1 MKKHYYF
8 LTTFF
13 LTQLAFGQIVYIP
26 DANFKNA
33 LLTEIDT
40 NRDGE
45 IQESEAKA
53 VLSLNV
59 SSKSIASLEGIQSF
73 VNLETL
79 NCYDNQ
85 LTDLDVSNLVNLKY
99 FYCDSNKLQ
108 WLRVSGLVNLLY
120 LSCSTNQLTSL
131 DVRGSVKLTTVD
143 CSYNQLTTLKVSG
156 LTNLTDFSCSN
167 NQLQSLDVS
176 GLVKLKELYCR
187 NNQLP
192 ILNVNGLMNLEK
204 LYCGFNQ
211 LPSLDVS
218 SLTKLLKLDCSN
230 NQLPSLDVSGLV
242 NLTYLY
248 CGFNQLPSLDVSGL
262 ANLIYLYCSGNHKLV
277 TLFVKNGRKIS
288 NLYIEKNTALKYIC
302 ADEANISYYLN
313 AATTNGYTNC
323 QVNTYCSFMPG
334 GTFYTLQGK
343 TTVDVDA
350 NGCDANDNTM
360 PYLKYLISGN
370 AGNGGVIADNTGN
383 YTIALQAGAY
393 TITPQLE
400 NSAYFTVSP
409 TNISVNFPMNVSPVK
424 QDFCI
429 IPKGV
434 HNDVE
439 LTLIPLDRAR
449 PGFDTKYK
457 LVYKNK
463 GNTTLSGSLTLNF
476 QDDVMNFLNATP
488 NVASQTPNTLMWD
501 YANLK
506 PFDSKEIFFTM
517 KLNTPIDAT
526 NPLVG
531 GAVLAFTAT
540 INPVITDETA
550 LDNVFELNQT
560 VINSFDPNDKT
571 CLEGTKITPE
581 IVGNYVHYMIR
592 FENTGSAEAVNIVVK
607 DKIDSTKFDIS
618 TLIPE
623 DASHNFVTNIKKSN
637 DVEFIFEGINLPFDD
652 ANNDG
657 YVSFK
662 IKTLPTLAI
671 GSTFENGSEIYF
683 DYNAPIVTNIATTEV
698 AVSLGVPEMAVSV
711 SNVFPNPVA
720 TELTVENEHGI
731 KEITIFDA
739 LGRTVKKVVPLSI
752 SNALHIEMIQLHTGI
767 YFVKTVSTQ
776 GVGIQKI
783 MKN

>member
-1 MKKHYYF
+1 M
-8 LTTFF
+8 
-13 LTQLAFGQIVYIP
+13 V
-26 DANFKNA
+26 
-33 LLTEIDT
+33 
-40 NRDGE
+40 
-45 IQESEAKA
+45 
-53 VLSLNV
+53 
-59 SSKSIASLEGIQSF
+59 
-73 VNLETL
+73 
-79 NCYDNQ
+79 
-85 LTDLDVSNLVNLKY
+85 KY
-99 FYCDSNKLQ
+99 E
-108 WLRVSGLVNLLY
+108 WLGNLLY
-120 LSCSTNQLTSL
+120 LTCSNNQLTSL
-131 DVRGSVKLTTVD
+131 DVRGSVKLINIG
-143 CSYNQLTTLKVSG
+143 CSVNQLATLKVSG
-156 LTNLTDFSCSN
+156 LTNLTSLTCYN
-167 NQLQSLDVS
+167 NQLRSIDVS
-176 GLVKLKELYCR
+176 GLVKLKELNCS

-192 ILNVNGLMNLEK
+192 ILNVNGLTNLEI

-211 LPSLDVS
+211 LPILDVS
-218 SLTKLLKLDCSN
+218 SLTKLLKLECSN
-230 NQLPSLDVSGLV
+230 NQLPYLDVSGLV

-248 CGFNQLPSLDVSGL
+248 CGYNQLPSLELSGL
-262 ANLIYLYCSGNHKLV
+262 VKLIHLYCSGNHKLV

-288 NLYIEKNTALKYIC
+288 NLYLEDNPALKYIC

-313 AATTNGYTNC
+313 AAITNGYTNC

-334 GTFYTLQGK
+334 GTFYTIQGK

-370 AGNGGVIADNTGN
+370 AGNAGITADNTGN

-393 TITPQLE
+393 TITPQIE
-400 NSAYFTVSP
+400 NPAYFTVSP
-409 TNISVNFPMNVSPVK
+409 TNKAVNFASNSSSAL
-424 QDFCI
+424 QDFCVMAN
-429 IPKGV
+429 GV

-439 LTLIPLDRAR
+439 VTLIPLDRAR

-476 QDDVMNFLNATP
+476 QGDVMNFLNATP
-488 NVASQTPNTLMWD
+488 NVASQTPNKLVWD
-501 YANLK
+501 YVDLK
-506 PFDSKEIFFTM
+506 PFESKGIFFTM

-526 NPLVG
+526 IPLIG
-531 GAVLAFTAT
+531 GEVLAFTAT
-540 INPVITDETA
+540 INPVIADETA
-550 LDNVFELNQT
+550 LDNVFQLNQM
-560 VINSFDPNDKT
+560 VVNSFDPNDKT

-581 IVGNYVHYMIR
+581 TVGNYVHYMIR

-607 DKIDSTKFDIS
+607 DKIDITKFDIS

-623 DASHNFVTNIKKSN
+623 DASHNFITNVKKSN

-683 DYNAPIVTNIATTEV
+683 DYNAPIVTNIATTKV
-698 AVSLGVPEMAVSV
+698 AASLGVPEMAVSV

-739 LGRTVKKVVPLSI
+739 QGRMVKKVVPLSI
-752 SNALHIEMIQLHTGI
+752 LNALHIEMIQLHTGT

-783 MKN
+783 IKN